1 MDNTGNN
8 KKNVIEA
15 NKNAFKL
22 SFEDKKCAVFNGAN
36 EILSNTTT
44 NENVSKFYK
53 WFCEADERKNI
64 DKADKWFNAYTKEL
78 LKECKKPLCKNRSED
93 SLIEIE
99 NCQNEIDL
107 LNCIKS
113 KEPFQPIKKDQLKNL
128 ISNDIESKVKSIEI
142 VPQKTPNE
150 ILQELTKSIG
160 QIDFMLLAFPES
172 AEITKQF
179 DVLNKKLLKGL
190 ELSESED
197 KLHTELAK
205 KIQKFKLS
213 KNHYLIICIEKLLEI
228 TNANKWDLCK
238 NEAFIFLYNGFYW
251 NEISKELLQS
261 FLGKTALKMGV
272 EKFKAKIFS
281 FQDEL
286 FKQFMAEAYLPKP
299 EPKPNSVLINL
310 QNGTYEITPTKRGLR
325 NFDSKD
331 FITHQLPFE
340 YDPEATAPQWQR
352 FLDEVL
358 PDKDKQKVFA
368 EFLGYIFIKPSV
380 LKLEKMLI
388 LYGTGANGKS
398 VCFEVL
404 NALLGSENVSNYSLQ
419 SLTDAN
425 GYYRAKIANKL
436 VNYASEINGKLETDV
451 FKQMASGEPIEARL
465 PYGNPMILKEYAKL
479 IFNCNELP
487 KDVEHTTAYFRRFL
501 IIGFDV
507 TIPEDKQDKQLPQK
521 IIQNELSGVF
531 NWILQGLDRVMEQK
545 NFSKCEAIENAR
557 TDYEKQSDSVQIFIN
572 ELDFKTS
579 TTDYTLI
586 KTLYEQYKIFCI
598 EDGFRPVNKSNF
610 MKRLTA
616 YKIYVTRLNVGN
628 VAYIIND
635 NDFV

>member
-1 MDNTGNN
+1 M
-8 KKNVIEA
+8 
-15 NKNAFKL
+15 
-22 SFEDKKCAVFNGAN
+22 
-36 EILSNTTT
+36 
-44 NENVSKFYK
+44 
-53 WFCEADERKNI
+53 EADK
-64 DKADKWFNAYTKEL
+64 
-78 LKECKKPLCKNRSED
+78 LKS
-93 SLIEIE
+93 IIT
-99 NCQNEIDL
+99 
-107 LNCIKS
+107 
-113 KEPFQPIKKDQLKNL
+113 
-128 ISNDIESKVKSIEI
+128 NDIESKVKAIEI
-142 VPQKTPNE
+142 APQKTPND

-160 QIDFMLLAFPES
+160 QIDFQTLAFPES
-172 AEITKQF
+172 IE
-179 DVLNKKLLKGL
+179 VLKELTSLKEKEKRSGLGNELTEYEANKIKEL
-190 ELSESED
+190 EL
-197 KLHTELAK
+197 KLS
-205 KIQKFKLS
+205 KFRLS

-228 TNANKWDLCK
+228 ANANKWDLCK

-310 QNGTYEITPTKRGLR
+310 QNGTFEITPTKRGLR

-340 YDPEATAPQWQR
+340 YDPEATAPQWQK
-352 FLDEVL
+352 FLDEVI

-368 EFLGYIFIKPSV
+368 EFFGYIFIKPSV

-487 KDVEHTTAYFRRFL
+487 KDVEHTPAFFRRFL
-501 IIGFDV
+501 IVGFDV

-531 NWILQGLDRVMEQK
+531 NWILKGLDRVLEQK

-557 TDYEKQSDSVQIFIN
+557 SNYEKQSDSVKMFID
-572 ELDFKTS
+572 EYEYKTATEY
-579 TTDYTLI
+579 TTI
-586 KTLYEQYKIFCI
+586 STLYSQYKSFCI
-598 EDGFRPVNKSNF
+598 EDGYRPVSKSNF
-610 MKRLTA
+610 MKRLHHF
-616 YKIYVTRLNVGN
+616 KIVVSRISIGN
-628 VAYIIND
+628 VAYITTD
-635 NDFV
+635 KDLM